1 MRELLL
7 PFSSIYG
14 AGVTLRNMLFD
25 IGIRKVRAVGVPVI
39 SVGNLSAG
47 GVGKTPF
54 VELLARRLT
63 SEGRRIAIVSR
74 GYKREGTGTV
84 VVSNGSVVCV
94 EASLAGDEPTQLAE
108 KLKGVV
114 VVVDERR
121 VRGARYAVKQFGVD
135 LILLD
140 DGFQHR
146 SIHRDLDV
154 VLLSAA
160 EVLSDEHLLPAGNLR
175 EPFGSL
181 RRADLIVLSRCTD
194 EAHFLRLEDR
204 LRTRI
209 VRPMIGVRVKARA
222 VRRATTRFSI
232 DLNGVKGKSVA
243 AFSGIG
249 NPASFED
256 TLKTLGVQIDEHMKF
271 ADHHRFQT
279 EDLRLIEEA
288 ARRVGAD
295 YVLTTE
301 KDLVRLGGASAKAGD
316 FLERNPV
323 YYVEIEEE
331 IIGGDQH
338 LTEALQKLNRSL

>member
-7 PFSSIYG
+7 PFSWIYG
-14 AGVTLRNMLFD
+14 TGVTLRNWLFD
-25 IGIRKVRAVGVPVI
+25 IGVRKVHTVGVPVI

-63 SEGRRIAIVSR
+63 SEGHRIAILSR
-74 GYKREGTGTV
+74 GYKRKGTGTV
-84 VVSNGSVVCV
+84 VVSNGSVLCV
-94 EASLAGDEPTQLAE
+94 EADLAGDEPEQLAE
-108 KLKGVV
+108 KLRGVV
-114 VVVDERR
+114 VVVDEQR
-121 VRGARYAVKQFGVD
+121 VRGARYAIKQFGVD

-160 EVLSDEHLLPAGNLR
+160 EVLSAGHMLPAGNRR
-175 EPFGSL
+175 EPFRSL

-194 EAHFLRLEDR
+194 EAHFRRLEER

-209 VRPMIGVRVKARA
+209 DKPTMGVRVKVRA

-232 DLNGVKGKSVA
+232 DLNGVKGKRVV

-249 NPASFED
+249 NPASFEQ
-256 TLKTLGVQIDEHMKF
+256 TLSLLEVQIREHVKF
-271 ADHHRFQT
+271 ADHHRYRV
-279 EDLRLIEEA
+279 EDLRLIETA
-288 ARRVGAD
+288 ARRSGAD
-295 YVLTTE
+295 YVVTTE
-301 KDLVRLGGASAKAGD
+301 KDLARLGGASVKASD
-316 FLERNPV
+316 FLDRNPL
-323 YYVEIEEE
+323 YYIEIEEE
-331 IIGGDQH
+331 IIAGDRH
-338 LTEALQKLNRSL
+338 LTEALRKLQTSS